1 MYECH
6 WTLLLD
12 LQPSG
17 LCKHMMLDLFSATT
31 L

>member
-17 LCKHMMLDLFSATT
+17 LYANTWC
-31 L
+31 